1 MTIRDPEV
9 LEALRDEPELLAIA
23 DAVVETQPSARHS
36 RRRAVS
42 RSAAVVA
49 VGAAVLAAVL
59 LWPNSGGGRN
69 RILDRAQAAIGNG
82 PVLHLIT
89 SVPAGEELVDIRTG
103 RSTVPTYEMES
114 WSDRDLKRVH
124 TLLRIDGRIVGEV
137 LLPQDG
143 DSDIDVDVDPAY
155 VALWTGYREA
165 LASGTAKIE
174 REGTLY
180 GHAVYWLVFPAPGG
194 GSARNEVAIDRK
206 TYQPLEFRFRTGS
219 TRQDER
225 VLLARTEPFSTSAFT
240 RLTSGPSPLSGE
252 TTQSSGVVEEG
263 SGRPGN
269 VPKGWLDAGPTIGGL
284 KLSGVSRTQEAS
296 GEKTGT
302 GLELFYGSAESF
314 RRSVTIDETR
324 SPVDPT
330 EWKAIPK
337 GSIRIT
343 KGGGS
348 DNGGEY
354 VVWSGYLV
362 EDGVYVTIQTAVSRA
377 AVLESAR
384 ALRPA

>member
-1 MTIRDPEV
+1 MTIRDSEV

-23 DAVVETQPSARHS
+23 DAVAETQPSERHS
-36 RRRAVS
+36 RRRVVS
-42 RSAAVVA
+42 RSAALVA

-59 LWPNSGGGRN
+59 LWPSSGGGRN
-69 RILDRAQAAIGNG
+69 RILDRAQAAIGYG
-82 PVLHLIT
+82 PVLHLIAR
-89 SVPAGEELVDIRTG
+89 VPSGEELVDIRTG
-103 RSTVPTYEMES
+103 RSTVPTYEVES
-114 WSDRDLKRVH
+114 WTDRDLTRVH
-124 TLLRIDGRIVGEV
+124 TILRIDGRIVGEV

-143 DSDIDVDVDPAY
+143 GSDVDVDIDPAY

-165 LASGTAKIE
+165 LAAGTAKIE

-219 TRQDER
+219 TQRDER
-225 VLLARTEPFSTSAFT
+225 VLLARMEPFSTSAFT

-252 TTQSSGVVEEG
+252 TTQSSGVVEG
-263 SGRPGN
+263 SVHPGK

-284 KLSGVSRTQEAS
+284 KLSSVSPTQEAS
-296 GEKTGT
+296 GRKTGT
-302 GLELFYGSAESF
+302 GLELFYGSEESF

-324 SPVDPT
+324 SPLDAT
-330 EWKAIPK
+330 EWESIPK

-354 VVWSGYLV
+354 VEWSGYVV
-362 EDGVYVTIQTAVSRA
+362 EDGVYVTIRTGVSRA
-377 AVLESAR
+377 AVLEAAR